1 MSVPISI
8 NNSFSPS
15 MLCHLPGAEQQQPTG
30 RPVRAVKRAPVALP
44 SSSEDEDSSASK
56 RSRTHEGGSTNA
68 STDVTRAGGAAGA
81 ESLRPSK
88 AQPSMRM
95 CVECG
100 ATQTPQWREGP
111 QGEKASGSP
120 ALLVAPK
127 CPYNSLSEPS
137 THTQGLALGAR
148 QTAPPRCR
156 RRALLPRPLAARR
169 PRHAQNAQPMCPGTH
184 FLAPAGPKTLCN
196 ACGVRYVRA
205 QQRANKRAT
214 AQGVQRPAQVPVP
227 PAKAAAATTRQP
239 APANNNSNNT
249 SKVVSSLPARPAP
262 AVSLCARC
270 V

>member
-1 MSVPISI
+1 
-8 NNSFSPS
+8 
-15 MLCHLPGAEQQQPTG
+15 
-30 RPVRAVKRAPVALP
+30 
-44 SSSEDEDSSASK
+44 
-56 RSRTHEGGSTNA
+56 
-68 STDVTRAGGAAGA
+68 
-81 ESLRPSK
+81 
-88 AQPSMRM
+88 
-95 CVECG
+95 
-100 ATQTPQWREGP
+100 
-111 QGEKASGSP
+111 
-120 ALLVAPK
+120 
-127 CPYNSLSEPS
+127 
-137 THTQGLALGAR
+137 
-148 QTAPPRCR
+148 
-156 RRALLPRPLAARR
+156 
-169 PRHAQNAQPMCPGTH
+169 MCPGTH